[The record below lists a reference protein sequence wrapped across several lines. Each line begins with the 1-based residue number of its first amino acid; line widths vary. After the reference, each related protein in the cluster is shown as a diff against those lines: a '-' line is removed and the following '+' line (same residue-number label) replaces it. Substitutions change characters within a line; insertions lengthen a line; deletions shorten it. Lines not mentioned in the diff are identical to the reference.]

1 MRYNVSDNPATGER
15 LTMSKTQDPSLG
27 VHRVVLRP
35 HVSSWVKWFDAQ
47 PSDDKRTIALAAIE
61 RLMNEGKI
69 SFWADDLVDKW
80 GNEIPEDLSM
90 ADSPEEHLYWNDEH
104 KEDLRIPF

>member
-1 MRYNVSDNPATGER
+1 
-15 LTMSKTQDPSLG
+15 MSKTPDPSLG

-47 PSDDKRTIALAAIE
+47 SADDKRTIALAAIE
-61 RLMNEGKI
+61 RLMDEGKI
-69 SFWADDLVDKW
+69 SFWADDYVDKF
-80 GNEIPEDLSM
+80 GNEIPEEQI
-90 ADSPEEHLYWNDEH
+90 AEEHLYWNDEH